1 MVVPLHSTPL
11 LTQLSS
17 SSSQLTGSGIEIQ
30 DELQILEGVCKLMSK
45 MSYADAGLTLQRVMT
60 PVGGQLE
67 VRVCEERGLARTG
80 YLYVNLH
87 AIFLTRRSAPRLA
100 SLVTDG
106 RRLRRRRNP

>member
-80 YLYVNLH
+80 YLYVRQS
-87 AIFLTRRSAPRLA
+87 TRYISNSSLRSSARFARRRWPSAPA
-100 SLVTDG
+100 QA
-106 RRLRRRRNP
+106 